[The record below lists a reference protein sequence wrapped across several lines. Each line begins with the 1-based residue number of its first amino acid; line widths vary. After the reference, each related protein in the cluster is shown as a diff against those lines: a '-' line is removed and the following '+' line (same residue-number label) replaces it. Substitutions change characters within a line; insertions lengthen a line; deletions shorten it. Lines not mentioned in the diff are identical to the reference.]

1 MAVSENTY
9 ALTTL
14 ERVKE
19 HGDIKAVRSDAELVH
34 LINEVSARIETALGR
49 HLISRVWTHDGTT
62 LPRLDS
68 CGGALLWLPERPVT
82 AVSSLK
88 VYPTSD
94 ALTEGYD
101 EDFLI
106 RNHEGIIELVNG
118 NSFYSGRQ
126 LVAITYTAGYLT
138 TGTASQLMVY
148 GWNEKAADLQLA
160 ATMQTVWQWHQ
171 KEREREGVA
180 SRSEAGVSVSY
191 LNDTW
196 LPEVADILAR
206 YAAPAIS

>member
-9 ALTTL
+9 ALTSL

-19 HGDIKAVRSDAELVH
+19 HGDIKAMRSDAELVH
-34 LINEVSARIETALGR
+34 LINAVSARIETALGR
-49 HLISRVWTHDGTT
+49 HLISRTWTHDGST
-62 LPRLDS
+62 LPRLS
-68 CGGALLWLPERPVT
+68 SHGGAKLWLPERPVT
-82 AVSSLK
+82 SVTTLK
-88 VYPTSD
+88 TYPTHD

-106 RNHEGIIELVNG
+106 HHQEGMIELVNG
-118 NSFYSGRQ
+118 NSFYIGSQ
-126 LVAITYTAGYLT
+126 LVEITYVAGYLT
-138 TGTASQLMVY
+138 SGTASQLMLY

-160 ATMQTVWQWHQ
+160 ATIQTVWQWHQ

-180 SRSEAGVSVSY
+180 SRSEAGISVSY

-206 YAAPAIS
+206 YSGVSVS